1 MSLQVEKL
9 ENNTAKLTIEV
20 PAEELDKA
28 IQKAYQKNKNKFN
41 VPGFRKGKVP
51 YAMIEKMYG
60 AGVFY
65 EEAANDLIPE
75 AYANAAAESE
85 LEIVA
90 RPEISV
96 TQIEKGKPFVFEAE
110 VTLKPEVKLGE
121 YKGIKVEKADTK
133 VTAKEVNA
141 ELDKIKEQNARLV
154 AADDKAIEEGDQAT
168 IDFEGFVD
176 GVAFEG
182 GKGEDYPLTIGS
194 HSFIDTFEDQLVG
207 KKVGEEVEVNVTF
220 PEEYQAKE
228 LAGKPAMFKVT
239 IKEIKV
245 KEYPKVD
252 DEFAQEVSE
261 FDTLAEYKADIKKGL
276 VAKKKEAAAA
286 EKESKVIEEI
296 VKNSEMDI
304 PEKMIEAQA
313 QQMVEEFAQNIAMQ
327 GISFDQY
334 MQFTGSTV
342 EQLLEQVKPQ
352 AKARIESSLVLE
364 EVVKAEKIEATDEEF
379 EKLFK
384 VCKEKEITLL
394 VDEAYHYFY
403 PKTFIKYALNNRRVF
418 VTRTFSKLFSMA
430 GCRLGYVCGHPED
443 IKYVQKFCTP
453 HNTNAFAMLFA
464 EKILTTPGM
473 VDGLIVKF
481 NEGRSYLLN
490 TLDRNGYRHKGEA
503 GNFLFIEPKTCAKT
517 IVERMKNEKNI
528 LIKEYQNV
536 GEFGNCLRVS
546 IGEKQYMKIFMNALL
561 EIDK

>member
-133 VTAKEVNA
+133 VSAKEVNA

-207 KKVGEEVEVNVTF
+207 KKVGDEVEVNVTF
-220 PEEYQAKE
+220 PEQYQAEE
-228 LAGKPAMFKVT
+228 LAGKPAMFKVN

-245 KEYPKVD
+245 KELPELD
-252 DEFAQEVSE
+252 DDFAQDVSE
-261 FDTLAEYKADIKKGL
+261 FDTLAEYKEDVKKNL
-276 VAKKKEAAAA
+276 EEKKKEEA
-286 EKESKVIEEI
+286 EQQKEADVIKAI
-296 VKNSEMDI
+296 VEDAKMDI
-304 PEKMIEAQA
+304 HEKMIKAQA
-313 QQMVEEFAQNIAMQ
+313 QQMVEDFAQRIQSQ
-327 GISFDQY
+327 GLSFEQY
-334 MQFTGSTV
+334 MQFTGSTP
-342 EQLLEQVKPQ
+342 EMLLEQVTPQ
-352 AKARIESSLVLE
+352 AEERIKARLVLE
-364 EVVKAEKIEATDEEF
+364 AVVKAENIEVSDEEF
-379 EKLFK
+379 EKELEEMAKQYNMELDQIKQFTTDAD
-384 VCKEKEITLL
+384 KET
-394 VDEAYHYFY
+394 
-403 PKTFIKYALNNRRVF
+403 IK
-418 VTRTFSKLFSMA
+418 K
-430 GCRLGYVCGHPED
+430 D
-443 IKYVQKFCTP
+443 IAVQK
-453 HNTNAFAMLFA
+453 AAKLV
-464 EKILTTPGM
+464 
-473 VDGLIVKF
+473 VD
-481 NEGRSYLLN
+481 
-490 TLDRNGYRHKGEA
+490 A
-503 GNFLFIEPKTCAKT
+503 AK
-517 IVERMKNEKNI
+517 
-528 LIKEYQNV
+528 
-536 GEFGNCLRVS
+536 
-546 IGEKQYMKIFMNALL
+546 
-561 EIDK
+561 